1 MSAEHPF
8 DLGRHLRKKFL
19 TGMVVLL
26 PLFITLW
33 LLSALF
39 NLVDG
44 TITPWVRRIL
54 TLWGVESFAHPEVI
68 EYLIP
73 LIGVIVTVGL
83 IYLTGVLSTNVF
95 GVRILEAFDRLML
108 RIPGVRTVYG
118 GSRQLMEALS
128 PKGKR
133 SFSEVVLVEYPRS
146 GCYTMGFVTREAV
159 PPLVPGQNEALAAV
173 FLPTTPNPTSG
184 WIVLVPH
191 RELVR
196 LPLTVEEGVK
206 MVVSGG
212 IVMPESW
219 EVEHKLAPS
228 SPTPAS
234 R

>member
-1 MSAEHPF
+1 MSAGHPF
-8 DLGRHLRKKFL
+8 ELGRHLRKKFL
-19 TGMVVLL
+19 TGLVVLL

-39 NLVDG
+39 HLVDS
-44 TITPWVRRIL
+44 TLTPWVRRL
-54 TLWGVESFAHPEVI
+54 LAFVGVEAFVHPAVI
-68 EYLIP
+68 ETLTP

-95 GVRILEAFDRLML
+95 GVRILEGFDRLML
-108 RIPGVRTVYG
+108 RIPGVRAVYG
-118 GSRQLMEALS
+118 GSRQLMAALS
-128 PKGKR
+128 PKGRR

-159 PPLVPGQNEALAAV
+159 ANVFPGQNESLAAV

-184 WIVLVPH
+184 WIVLIPH
-191 RELVR
+191 RELIR

-212 IVMPESW
+212 IVMPEAW
-219 EVEHKLAPS
+219 GAERQLVPS
-228 SPTPAS
+228 SPNPAS